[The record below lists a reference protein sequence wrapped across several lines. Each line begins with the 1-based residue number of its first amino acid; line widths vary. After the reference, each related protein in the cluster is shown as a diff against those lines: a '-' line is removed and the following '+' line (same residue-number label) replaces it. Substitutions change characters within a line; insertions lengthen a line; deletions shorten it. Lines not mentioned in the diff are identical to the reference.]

1 MSDEGRADHG
11 WSAPDGDGI
20 RSLRL
25 SDPKRSSL
33 KGKRLRR
40 ASPTPGGLGL
50 DAWPADERQLLAE
63 WVRRAGDTPIR
74 HSTLMAGAGAART
87 MLADRLLQRLL
98 QGGAVEIE
106 ESHERGHWWPRQIR
120 FLVPSAL
127 RAGLG
132 LAEPD
137 AARRAYLEARG
148 RPLGHPT
155 LARAADA
162 LDAQPSTPS
171 PRPAACPG

>member
-1 MSDEGRADHG
+1 MSDEGRADDG
-11 WSAPDGDGI
+11 WSPPDGDGI

-40 ASPTPGGLGL
+40 ADPPPAGLGL

-63 WVRRAGDTPIR
+63 WVRRAGDKPTR
-74 HSTLMAGAGAART
+74 HSTLLASAGAART

-106 ESHERGHWWPRQIR
+106 ESHERGHWWPRLVR
-120 FLVPSAL
+120 FLAPAAL
-127 RAGLG
+127 RAALG

-148 RPLGHPT
+148 QPLGHPD
-155 LARAADA
+155 RK
-162 LDAQPSTPS
+162 SVV
-171 PRPAACPG
+171 